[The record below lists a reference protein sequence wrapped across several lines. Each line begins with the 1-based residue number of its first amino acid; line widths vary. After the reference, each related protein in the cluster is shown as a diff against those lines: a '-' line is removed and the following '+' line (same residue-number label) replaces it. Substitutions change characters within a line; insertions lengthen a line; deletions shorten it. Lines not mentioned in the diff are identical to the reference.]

1 MDKAPAKGDGSL
13 RKVALVGSCLICMF
27 VGAWTCDYSM
37 LSLVAFRNGYLPIR
51 AFSFVAYL
59 LAFLIACLGLRGGEK
74 AALDQPRSQRALELA
89 LGCGC
94 LLLAI
99 GSIGLVF
106 FAGKSGALPMLCV
119 FLVKAVGPPLTIA
132 VLVLLAKLPFDAASK
147 TAALSMALAFLIEFM
162 LRLVFAS
169 ASAGE
174 GVALL
179 LGATCQIAGCLGA
192 LVLMHRF
199 ARLAKSKEAG
209 ELSPVPSSAQTL
221 PSALCEMRPRCM
233 WGQTTGRSLLIIVAT
248 SLMLGYVRTGAS
260 SKGVVEAVAVIVVF
274 VALGLAVRFAPKLNA
289 RTLLAAAIACVSAA
303 FLLDPF
309 LSIADPDVGSTLA
322 DVGTI
327 LFEINIWIMSIAF
340 ARSCH
345 RPVLAAAGVRLAAV
359 TGHLAGALIAAGSS
373 AIMGSHPE
381 ASQAAPLVIVFIYV
395 VLLLVLYRDGATYP
409 SAGFPIG
416 EEGLSAA
423 GRSADIAGGVG
434 GVGSAGI
441 AGGAG
446 TAGNAAAASSADAT
460 GDWAYGDEYWK
471 GPCRSL
477 ADEFGLTP
485 RETEVLEQLAQ
496 GRDLAFMEEKF
507 VISRNTVKM
516 HVRNIYAKLG
526 VHSKQE
532 VIDLVEQT
540 RQS

>member
-1 MDKAPAKGDGSL
+1 
-13 RKVALVGSCLICMF
+13 
-27 VGAWTCDYSM
+27 
-37 LSLVAFRNGYLPIR
+37 
-51 AFSFVAYL
+51 
-59 LAFLIACLGLRGGEK
+59 
-74 AALDQPRSQRALELA
+74 
-89 LGCGC
+89 
-94 LLLAI
+94 
-99 GSIGLVF
+99 
-106 FAGKSGALPMLCV
+106 
-119 FLVKAVGPPLTIA
+119 
-132 VLVLLAKLPFDAASK
+132 
-147 TAALSMALAFLIEFM
+147 MALAFLIEIM
-162 LRLVFAS
+162 LRLAFAS

-192 LVLMHRF
+192 LVLMRRF
-199 ARLAKSKEAG
+199 VLLAESKGAD
-209 ELSPVPSSAQTL
+209 ELLPVPSSAQTR
-221 PSALCEMRPRCM
+221 PSALCGMRLRRM
-233 WGQTTGRSLLIIVAT
+233 WGQTTGRSLLVIVAT

-260 SKGVVEAVAVIVVF
+260 SKGAVEAVAALVVL
-274 VALGLAVRFAPKLNA
+274 VALGLAVRCAPRLNA
-289 RTLLAAAIACVSAA
+289 RTLLAVAIACVSAA

-309 LSIADPDVGSTLA
+309 LSIAGPDVGSTLA

-327 LFEINIWIMSIAF
+327 LFEINIWIVSIAF

-359 TGHLAGALIAAGSS
+359 TGHLAGALIAVGSS

-395 VLLLVLYRDGATYP
+395 VLLLVLYRDGAIYP

-423 GRSADIAGGVG
+423 GRSAGIAGGVG
-434 GVGSAGI
+434 S
-441 AGGAG
+441 
-446 TAGNAAAASSADAT
+446 AGNAAAASSADAI

>member
-13 RKVALVGSCLICMF
+13 RRAALVGSCLICMF

-51 AFSFVAYL
+51 AFSFAAYL
-59 LAFLIACLGLRGGEK
+59 LVFLIACLGLRGGEK
-74 AALDQPRSQRALELA
+74 AASGQTRSQRALERA

-132 VLVLLAKLPFDAASK
+132 VLVLLAKLPFDVASK
-147 TAALSMALAFLIEFM
+147 TAALSMALAFLIEIM
-162 LRLVFAS
+162 LRLAFAS

-192 LVLMHRF
+192 LVLMRRF
-199 ARLAKSKEAG
+199 VLLAESKGAD
-209 ELSPVPSSAQTL
+209 ELLPVPSSAQTR
-221 PSALCEMRPRCM
+221 PSALCGMRLRRM
-233 WGQTTGRSLLIIVAT
+233 WGQTTGRSLLVIVAT

-260 SKGVVEAVAVIVVF
+260 SKGAVEAVAALVVL
-274 VALGLAVRFAPKLNA
+274 VALGLAVRCAPRLNA
-289 RTLLAAAIACVSAA
+289 RTLLAVAIACVSAA
-303 FLLDPF
+303 FLLNPF
-309 LSIADPDVGSTLA
+309 LSIAGPDVGSTLA

-359 TGHLAGALIAAGSS
+359 TGHLAGALIAVGSS

-395 VLLLVLYRDGATYP
+395 VLLLVLYRDGAIYP

-423 GRSADIAGGVG
+423 GRSAGIAGGVG
-434 GVGSAGI
+434 S
-441 AGGAG
+441 
-446 TAGNAAAASSADAT
+446 AGNAAAASSADAI

>member
-1 MDKAPAKGDGSL
+1 
-13 RKVALVGSCLICMF
+13 
-27 VGAWTCDYSM
+27 
-37 LSLVAFRNGYLPIR
+37 
-51 AFSFVAYL
+51 
-59 LAFLIACLGLRGGEK
+59 
-74 AALDQPRSQRALELA
+74 
-89 LGCGC
+89 
-94 LLLAI
+94 
-99 GSIGLVF
+99 
-106 FAGKSGALPMLCV
+106 
-119 FLVKAVGPPLTIA
+119 
-132 VLVLLAKLPFDAASK
+132 
-147 TAALSMALAFLIEFM
+147 
-162 LRLVFAS
+162 
-169 ASAGE
+169 
-174 GVALL
+174 
-179 LGATCQIAGCLGA
+179 
-192 LVLMHRF
+192 
-199 ARLAKSKEAG
+199 
-209 ELSPVPSSAQTL
+209 
-221 PSALCEMRPRCM
+221 
-233 WGQTTGRSLLIIVAT
+233 
-248 SLMLGYVRTGAS
+248 MLGYVRTGAS
-260 SKGVVEAVAVIVVF
+260 SEGAVEAVAALVVL
-274 VALGLAVRFAPKLNA
+274 VALGLAVRCAPRLNA
-289 RTLLAAAIACVSAA
+289 RTLLAVAIACVSAA

-309 LSIADPDVGSTLA
+309 LSIAGPDVGSTLA

-327 LFEINIWIMSIAF
+327 LFEINIWIKSIAF

-359 TGHLAGALIAAGSS
+359 TGHLAGALIAVGSS

-395 VLLLVLYRDGATYP
+395 VLLLVLYRDGAIYP

-423 GRSADIAGGVG
+423 GRSAGIAG
-434 GVGSAGI
+434 GVGSAGG
-441 AGGAG
+441 AGG
-446 TAGNAAAASSADAT
+446 AGNAAAASSADAT
-460 GDWAYGDEYWK
+460 GDWACGDEYWK

-532 VIDLVEQT
+532 VIDLVERT